1 MQIIKSRSWAIFS
14 QFTAKFINFT
24 AIFAKLKTQL
34 FIIGFVWYLPHRRSE
49 AFWRVWQVPFFL
61 FFALGIYRPCWK
73 YCLYK
78 TSKKC
83 IFCVRYRWAVPEI
96 YKTWEKSDCQ
106 SIKQSFHYIDAKLCA
121 NLTINGGCF

>member
-49 AFWRVWQVPFFL
+49 AFLRACRLPFFIFL
-61 FFALGIYRPCWK
+61 RWVFIVRVGNIAFTKPLKSAIFVLDIAELCLK
-73 YCLYK
+73 YTKLE
-78 TSKKC
+78 KKASVNLLSNH
-83 IFCVRYRWAVPEI
+83 F
-96 YKTWEKSDCQ
+96 TTLMQ
-106 SIKQSFHYIDAKLCA
+106 SYVQI
-121 NLTINGGCF
+121 